1 MSKKLLGI
9 TFLVGL
15 VITLVGLNFM
25 HIDSKNPNDFITW
38 LLPTSIGVSL
48 MMICGLMAIR
58 KFVRTLS
65 E

>member
-15 VITLVGLNFM
+15 VITLIGLNFM
-25 HIDSKNPNDFITW
+25 HVGSPNPNDFITW
-38 LLPTSIGVSL
+38 LLPTSIGVGL
-48 MMICGLMAIR
+48 MMLCGLIAIR
-58 KFVRTLS
+58 KFVKALS